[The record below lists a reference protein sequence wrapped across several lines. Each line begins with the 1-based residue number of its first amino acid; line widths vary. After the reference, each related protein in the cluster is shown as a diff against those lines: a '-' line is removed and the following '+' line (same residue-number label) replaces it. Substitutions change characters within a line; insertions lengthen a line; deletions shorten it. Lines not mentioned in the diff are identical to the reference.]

1 MIAFQASLD
10 SEGQTQL
17 RSVISARSHKLV
29 SNTQEFLQLSDADQ
43 STLVTTNLGLVTTLT
58 TCAMFP
64 PHLHWSE
71 QLSPLLGETEVD
83 KLNTKL
89 RSLNVL
95 GLDNLHLEHR
105 QFFGL
110 PPGLSP
116 GDENHERLIKLIRE
130 IGAWHQDPT
139 ELVLLSLVI
148 FFSSDMMDLTER
160 SKVEQTQLNF
170 VLLLQKY
177 ISVRH
182 QTDLGT
188 SRSRFTKAMMM
199 VVMIREMIEIQNTNN
214 HLDTLQ
220 EL

>member
-1 MIAFQASLD
+1 MNFNF
-10 SEGQTQL
+10 
-17 RSVISARSHKLV
+17 LV
-29 SNTQEFLQLSDADQ
+29 SLVCCLQSFSCPVLQEFLQLSDADQ

-116 GDENHERLIKLIRE
+116 GDENYEKLIKLIRE
-130 IGAWHQDPT
+130 IGAWHQVR
-139 ELVLLSLVI
+139 L
-148 FFSSDMMDLTER
+148 
-160 SKVEQTQLNF
+160 QLH
-170 VLLLQKY
+170 LPAMKY
-177 ISVRH
+177 R
-182 QTDLGT
+182 
-188 SRSRFTKAMMM
+188 
-199 VVMIREMIEIQNTNN
+199 
-214 HLDTLQ
+214 
-220 EL
+220 